1 MPLQHQVT
9 IVMTLKRIAKLGSVK
24 VGSGFPVRIMAAI
37 NVSPESFYGG
47 SVANTPEKISTMASK
62 VSTEGAD
69 IIDIGAMSTA
79 PYLKNEISQEV
90 ELTRIRTALRTIME
104 IDDVTVSVDTLRASV
119 ADVALK
125 NGASIIND
133 VSGLKNDARMARVI
147 KDYGASLL
155 AMAHSSRTSKMAP
168 IVQVRQALSETMRIA
183 ERAGIDERY
192 IVLDPGI
199 GFFREEGAGRAYS
212 PQKVMPWY
220 EWDCHVL
227 ANLRKLETLRRPLC
241 VGLSRKSFLGKILN
255 LGNPEERL
263 PASLA
268 ATAVTVMNGAHMV
281 RTHDVRETVQAVR
294 VVEAMTRRRRGQRA
308 GPVS

>member
-1 MPLQHQVT
+1 MPLQHQAIIVT
-9 IVMTLKRIAKLGSVK
+9 TLKSVAKLGPVR
-24 VGSGFPVRIMAAI
+24 VGSGFPVRIIAAI

-47 SVANTPEKISTMASK
+47 SVANTPEKISAMASK
-62 VSTEGAD
+62 ISTEGAD
-69 IIDIGAMSTA
+69 ILDIGAMSTA

-90 ELTRIRTALRTIME
+90 ESARIRSALRTVME
-104 IDDVTVSVDTLRASV
+104 TGHVTVSVDTLRASV
-119 ADVALK
+119 ADVALR

-133 VSGLKNDARMARVI
+133 VSGLKNDAGMARVI
-147 KDYGASLL
+147 KDHGASLL
-155 AMAHSSRTSKMAP
+155 AMAHSSKTSKVAP
-168 IVQVRQALSETMRIA
+168 IARVRQALSETMRIA
-183 ERAGIDERY
+183 QREGIDEQH

-212 PQKVMPWY
+212 PQKLMPWY

-255 LGNPEERL
+255 LENPEERL

-268 ATAVTVMNGAHMV
+268 ATAVAVMNGANVV

-294 VVEAMTRRRRGQRA
+294 IVEAMTRRSRRA
-308 GPVS
+308 GAVS

>member
-1 MPLQHQVT
+1 MPLQHQAIIVT
-9 IVMTLKRIAKLGSVK
+9 TLKSVAKLGPVR
-24 VGSGFPVRIMAAI
+24 VGSGFPVRIIAAI

-47 SVANTPEKISTMASK
+47 SVANTPEKISAMASK
-62 VSTEGAD
+62 ISREGAD
-69 IIDIGAMSTA
+69 ILDIGAMSTA

-90 ELTRIRTALRTIME
+90 ESARIRSALRTVME
-104 IDDVTVSVDTLRASV
+104 TGHVTVSVDTLRASV
-119 ADVALK
+119 ADVALR

-133 VSGLKNDARMARVI
+133 VSGLKNDAGMARVI
-147 KDYGASLL
+147 KDHGASLL
-155 AMAHSSRTSKMAP
+155 AMAHSSKTSKVAP
-168 IVQVRQALSETMRIA
+168 IARVRQALSETMRIA
-183 ERAGIDERY
+183 QREGIDEQH

-212 PQKVMPWY
+212 PQKLMPWY

-255 LGNPEERL
+255 LENPEERL

-268 ATAVTVMNGAHMV
+268 ATAVAVMNGANVV

-294 VVEAMTRRRRGQRA
+294 IVEAMTRRSRRA
-308 GPVS
+308 GAVS